1 MWGILIYTY
10 NMTSHIFRDIA
21 IITFSVIIAVI
32 LAKTGILIE
41 FLTVSRNLEIIGSFL
56 GGFFLVSAFTAAPAL
71 VAITEIAQHNS
82 ALLVSFFGAIGALIG
97 DLLIFRF
104 VKDSISDDIAYL
116 LKKTGSGRFLHIF
129 HLRIFGWLIPLIGAL
144 IVASPLPDEI
154 GLAMMGL
161 SKMKTKFFAP
171 TIFILDFL
179 GILAVA
185 LIAKS
190 L

>member
-1 MWGILIYTY
+1 
-10 NMTSHIFRDIA
+10 MTSHVLRDIT
-21 IITFSVIIAVI
+21 IIFLSVIIAII
-32 LAKTGILIE
+32 LAETGILVE
-41 FLTVSRNLEIIGSFL
+41 FLTASRQFEIIGSFL

-71 VAITEIAQHNS
+71 VTITEIAQHNS
-82 ALLVSFFGAIGALIG
+82 ALLVAFFGAIGALIG

-116 LKKTGSGRFLHIF
+116 LKKTGAKRFLYIF
-129 HLRIFGWLIPLIGAL
+129 RLRIFGWLIPFIGAL

-161 SKMKTKFFAP
+161 SKMKTVLFVP
-171 TIFILDFL
+171 TVFILDFL

-185 LIAKS
+185 AIAKS
-190 L
+190 LL